1 MPSLILLKSPEGATP
16 NKMIAL
22 SGDPQI
28 IGRDADRCQIVI
40 PHHAVS
46 REHAK
51 ITSQNGQYF
60 IEDLKSRNHT
70 FVNSKEVGKELPVR
84 TQLKGDDRIKICDF
98 LFQFRD
104 DRQKPRP
111 LPIDMTKGQQEA
123 VEEEETSGMTTIEAM
138 QGKVSAQDF
147 LQVAPS
153 ERLRALLE
161 ISTGLAKMLDL
172 DSLLPQVAE
181 TLFGVFKQADRCFVI
196 FFESG
201 KMIPKAVRA
210 RRLGGED
217 TRFSKTIVRK
227 TMESMQSYLSED
239 ASSDISLGPAASI
252 AEFKIRS
259 VMCVPLATSDG
270 QPLGA
275 IQLDTQD
282 RAKKFITDD
291 LNMLTIVANL
301 AGVAIEKARLHE
313 TVLAREKEQ
322 KEIELARKVQLGF
335 LPQTLPE
342 VNGYEFFSHYS
353 PAQTVGGDYYDFVP
367 LPGGRC
373 AVVLGDVAGKGV
385 PAALLVAKLSSEVRF
400 CLVTEPNPGK
410 AISLLNDQM
419 LRGGL
424 QDRFVTLTALILDPV
439 NNQVLV
445 VNAGHMSP
453 KLFVAA
459 KGTIGDTISEE
470 ATGPAIGFVP
480 GYQYEAVAIN
490 LDPGDVVSVFT
501 DGVTDA
507 MNQTGLVF
515 GSENV
520 DKFLLPEDKLPEG
533 NMPKRFGERLVSAV
547 RKHANG
553 HPQNDDIAIVCFG
566 RLELERAPI
575 NCLTKPVNID
585 KKNADLKGFQSA
597 Q

>member
-1 MPSLILLKSPEGATP
+1 MPSLMLLKSPEGGATP
-16 NKMIAL
+16 NKHVAL
-22 SGDPQI
+22 TGDSQI

-46 REHAK
+46 REHAR
-51 ITSQNGQYF
+51 ITSQNGSFY

-70 FVNSKEVGKELPVR
+70 YVNGKEVGKELPVR
-84 TQLKGDDRIKICDF
+84 TMLKGDDRIKICDF

-104 DRQKPRP
+104 ERQKPRP
-111 LPIDMTKGQQEA
+111 LPVDMTKNGPEE
-123 VEEEETSGMTTIEAM
+123 VDEEETSGMTTIEAM

-161 ISTGLAKMLDL
+161 ISTNLANMLDL
-172 DSLLPQVAE
+172 ELLLPQIAE

-196 FFESG
+196 FVEAG
-201 KMIPKAVRA
+201 KLIPKAVRA
-210 RRLGGED
+210 RRLGGDD
-217 TRFSKTIVRK
+217 TRFSKTIVKK
-227 TMESMQSYLSED
+227 TIESKQSYLSED

-259 VMCVPLATSDG
+259 VMCVPLVTSDG

-282 RAKKFITDD
+282 RAKKFMTDD

-335 LPQTLPE
+335 LPQTLPD

-367 LPGGRC
+367 LPGGRY

-400 CLVTEPNPGK
+400 CLVTETNPGR

-419 LRGGL
+419 LKGGL
-424 QDRFVTLTALILDPV
+424 QDRFVTLTAMILDPSTH
-439 NNQVLV
+439 QVVV

-453 KLFVAA
+453 KIFLAS
-459 KGTIGDTISEE
+459 KGTLEDTIPDD
-470 ATGPAIGFVP
+470 ATGPAIGFVG
-480 GYQYEAVAIN
+480 GYQYEAITIGLEA
-490 LDPGDVVSVFT
+490 GDVISVYT

-507 MNQTGLVF
+507 LSPAGIAF
-515 GSENV
+515 GQENA
-520 DKFLLPEDKLPEG
+520 DKFLLPEEPVSADGKT
-533 NMPKRFGERLVSAV
+533 PKRLGERLVTAV
-547 RKHANG
+547 RKHASG
-553 HPQNDDIAIVCFG
+553 QLPFDDIALVCFG
-566 RLELERAPI
+566 RLEAGRGPLSTLNR
-575 NCLTKPVNID
+575 PVN
-585 KKNADLKGFQSA
+585 K
-597 Q
+597 